1 MGWVREAA
9 IAVAKEIIDTIKSEL
24 GIASPS
30 KVGIALGANFGSSMA
45 GAIASEES
53 AIRNAARLLGNAAQE
68 ELIGQSQLMP
78 LAINKGNVPL
88 VNPQTN
94 ATTIQQEISITTQE
108 IDPRVHAQQL
118 GFELAERFRL

>member
-1 MGWVREAA
+1 LYF
-9 IAVAKEIIDTIKSEL
+9 KKPIIDTIKSEL